1 MAISL
6 EISQDI
12 DVRVDWRKLAKDLKE
27 KFNIEASEEDIEK
40 FCCGNEF
47 KYLAVEVCEQEI
59 ENEYTNDIT
68 GDVTL
73 RMD

>member
-1 MAISL
+1 MATNL
-6 EISQDI
+6 KISQEI
-12 DVRVDWRKLAKDLKE
+12 NAKVDWGKLAKDLKE
-27 KFNIEASEEDIEK
+27 EFNIDDSEEDIEK

-47 KYLAVEVCEQEI
+47 QYLTTEVCEPEI
-59 ENEYTNDIT
+59 EEEHTNDIT